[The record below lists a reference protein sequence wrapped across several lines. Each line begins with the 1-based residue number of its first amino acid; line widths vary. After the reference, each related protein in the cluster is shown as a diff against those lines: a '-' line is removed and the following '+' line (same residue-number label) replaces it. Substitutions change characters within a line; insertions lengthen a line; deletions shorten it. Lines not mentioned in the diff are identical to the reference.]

1 MSKFGSLRWCLQL
14 NDEEWAVFFTSVG
27 KQGAEALK
35 TSQVH
40 TSYYSSDSADG
51 YIRSLRKHMGSV
63 SKYPHASGYQKYK
76 AWKTTFKTILPLLQ
90 IMQSYGKEL
99 VPEKYTDR
107 LKASFQVLSKW
118 EKNQIEQTAK
128 QKQAEGSIL
137 KELQSSFVETVAP
150 LQKLPTGLTK
160 PFEYIMALHTKAS
173 QLQLTAENKYFV
185 EQVKDDYLP
194 AIALA
199 TMRIQSA
206 SEEAQAEAN
215 KNFTEQLSLIQ
226 KRLETIIRESEQ
238 KVLADVRAQT
248 LFLEASNKKELT
260 A

>member
-14 NDEEWAVFFTSVG
+14 TDEEWTAFFISVG
-27 KQGAEALK
+27 KQGAEVIK
-35 TSQVH
+35 SSRVH
-40 TSYYSSDSADG
+40 YSYYSSWSADE
-51 YIRSLRKHMGSV
+51 YIRSLKKHMSNV
-63 SKYPHASGYQKYK
+63 SEYPQTSGYQKYK
-76 AWKTTFKTILPLLQ
+76 VWKTTFKTILPVLQ
-90 IMQSYGKEL
+90 IMQSYGEET

-107 LKASFQVLSKW
+107 LETSFQILAKW
-118 EKNQIEQTAK
+118 QKKQIEQAAK

-150 LQKLPTGLTK
+150 LQKLPAGLTK
-160 PFEYIMALHTKAS
+160 PFEAVMALHTKAIE
-173 QLQLTAENKYFV
+173 LQLTAEDKYFV
-185 EQVKDDYLP
+185 EQVKEDYLP

-206 SEEAQAEAN
+206 SAEAQVEAN
-215 KNFTEQLSLIQ
+215 KNFTEQLNLIQ

-238 KVLADVRAQT
+238 KVLAEVRAQT